1 MNVREWSVL
10 TNPRTPQVVRSS
22 VQHVPLDFQSK
33 PGAEMERLK
42 GLASIKVLNITSY
55 FGSSDHSDLTSAV
68 SGVLN
73 AQEKSAYKKK
83 FGYVAGSWCCAPMDE
98 QKSGA
103 PRSAHFRL
111 SAA

>member
-1 MNVREWSVL
+1 MADIGNEKSGLIKSQVASGLDYWSRFSESQK
-10 TNPRTPQVVRSS
+10 T
-22 VQHVPLDFQSK
+22 K
-33 PGAEMERLK
+33 YEGK
-42 GLASIKVLNITSY
+42 LA
-55 FGSSDHSDLTSAV
+55 
-68 SGVLN
+68 
-73 AQEKSAYKKK
+73 AQESAYKKK